1 MRYRLDPLSQTGL
14 SVVEPKPLKNASGAF
29 VSSGV
34 DSISKAGSAQLKRN
48 VTLSAGSNITLTQT
62 GQNIQISSTGGSG
75 GVTWIYLA
83 TSWDSAP
90 TVNKVITGGTVFN
103 YILSAVTKYRFV
115 PDPYVSS
122 SDAFY
127 EDFDNI
133 NDILTNLVITRA
145 T

>member
-1 MRYRLDPLSQTGL
+1 MRYRLDPLSSTGL
-14 SVVEPKPLKNASGAF
+14 SPVEPKQKSASGAF

-34 DSISKAGSAQLKRN
+34 DSISKVGSPQLKRN

-62 GQNIQISSTGGSG
+62 DQNIQISASGGSG
-75 GVTWIYLA
+75 DSWVYLA

-103 YILSAVTKYRFV
+103 YILGAVTRYRFV
-115 PDPYVSS
+115 PEPYVSAD
-122 SDAFY
+122 DAFY
-127 EDFDNI
+127 SAFDSGTDTLSSLI
-133 NDILTNLVITRA
+133 ISRA